1 MRNSSKSEDEIKSQ
15 SGMIQQRKMG
25 VALYTLRLEE
35 EHKLLWE
42 LAEGVLKSLS
52 TANAKAKELAETFG

>member
-1 MRNSSKSEDEIKSQ
+1 
-15 SGMIQQRKMG
+15 MIQQRKMG